1 MTPQGIRVDP
11 YPKVLAKG
19 LHYVHH
25 VWYALRVIRPFPTL
39 VPRAHGLDGH
49 RWPLGGRD
57 RVHRD
62 GHDPVRNP
70 DPVLPREAMPA
81 PVAVAPER
89 MTPEERLQAEKA
101 VLPAN
106 QARNHVV
113 SPTLPKD
120 D

>member
-1 MTPQGIRVDP
+1 M
-11 YPKVLAKG
+11 
-19 LHYVHH
+19 
-25 VWYALRVIRPFPTL
+25 VIGGPL
-39 VPRAHGLDGH
+39 VVVIASI
-49 RWPLGGRD
+49 
-57 RVHRD
+57 VTVTIA
-62 GHDPVRNP
+62 VRHP

-81 PVAVAPER
+81 PVVVAPER

-101 VLPAN
+101 ALPAN

>member
-1 MTPQGIRVDP
+1 M
-11 YPKVLAKG
+11 
-19 LHYVHH
+19 
-25 VWYALRVIRPFPTL
+25 VWMVIGGPL
-39 VPRAHGLDGH
+39 VVVIASI
-49 RWPLGGRD
+49 
-57 RVHRD
+57 VTVSIA
-62 GHDPVRNP
+62 VRHP

-81 PVAVAPER
+81 PVVVAPER